1 MTSRDIPCGC
11 RVTWDERQTRILM
24 CAFHQLRYIVWRG
37 TDMEF
42 IKRIVTP
49 SLQKL
54 DMAEIS
60 PSHC

>member
-1 MTSRDIPCGC
+1 
-11 RVTWDERQTRILM
+11 M

-37 TDMEF
+37 TDLEF

-60 PSHC
+60 PSSC